1 MLGAQYS
8 DGYIVI
14 SLSYVVDD
22 GNDNEEEKVMRENDY
37 VLDIRNYWISWGPQL
52 FFFNKEPDVNMPGF
66 EGYMGFVGTV
76 QLCHCSMQTVID
88 YI

>member
-14 SLSYVVDD
+14 PLSYIVDD

-37 VLDIRNYWISWGPQL
+37 VLDIRNY
-52 FFFNKEPDVNMPGF
+52 
-66 EGYMGFVGTV
+66 
-76 QLCHCSMQTVID
+76 
-88 YI
+88 